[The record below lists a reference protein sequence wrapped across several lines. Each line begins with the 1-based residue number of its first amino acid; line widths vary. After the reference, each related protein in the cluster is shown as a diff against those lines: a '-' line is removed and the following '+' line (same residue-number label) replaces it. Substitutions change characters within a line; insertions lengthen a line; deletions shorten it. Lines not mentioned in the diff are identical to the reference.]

1 MGAGAALDDHRAM
14 SKHPRPP
21 VWQVSVFAL
30 IPAVWI
36 TWAMTLATGGGRD
49 WSVSDFL
56 TFRAAASALLH
67 GRSPYP
73 IHADPSVLSAGTS
86 FVYPPIAAYPFIPFT
101 ALPAHA
107 AIVVY
112 LVASLAAVAA
122 ALWII
127 GVRDW
132 RVLGVVLLWEPVL
145 MWLFKGPI
153 EPWMLLLLAAGWRW
167 RTHVFRLAVIV
178 AFLVSLKLFLWPL
191 LIWLLATRRVR
202 AFLASAAL
210 TAVFVL
216 VPFASVGM
224 HSLRTYPHLLQALTD
239 VFGRYSFSL
248 LAVFESVTSSG
259 TAQAATIAVA
269 LVLVGLIGFVAVREE
284 GDRRAFSAAIIGGV
298 MLSPIVWAHYFVLL
312 AIPIGL
318 ARPRLS
324 LLWFAP
330 LAFWATG
337 AAALGEPHRLVIGAL
352 VPLTVLAVAC
362 RKLPTDQGLKAAPPA
377 QSTGRVSGSASPAM
391 R

>member
-1 MGAGAALDDHRAM
+1 M
-14 SKHPRPP
+14 
-21 VWQVSVFAL
+21 SVFAL
-30 IPAVWI
+30 IPVVWI

-73 IHADPSVLSAGTS
+73 VHADPSVLSAGTS
-86 FVYPPIAAYPFIPFT
+86 FVYPPIAAYPFVPFT
-101 ALPAHA
+101 QLPAHV

-112 LVASLAAVAA
+112 LLASLAAIAG
-122 ALWII
+122 ALWLI

-167 RTHVFRLAVIV
+167 RGHVFRLAAVV

-191 LIWLLATRRVR
+191 LIWLPATRRIR
-202 AFLASAAL
+202 AFVASVGL
-210 TAVFVL
+210 TAIFVL
-216 VPFASVGM
+216 VPFAGVGM
-224 HSLRTYPHLLQALTD
+224 HSLRSYPHLLQALTD

-248 LAVFESVTSSG
+248 LAVFESLTSSG
-259 TAQAATIAVA
+259 TSQAATIIVA
-269 LVLVGLIGFVAVREE
+269 LVLVGVIGFLAAREE

-324 LLWFAP
+324 FLWFAP

-337 AAALGEPHRLVIGAL
+337 AAALGEPHRLTIGVL
-352 VPLTVLAVAC
+352 VPLTVLAVVC
-362 RKLPTDQGLKAAPPA
+362 RKLAADEDSKTSLPA
-377 QSTGRVSGSASPAM
+377 QSTGRASGSASPAM

>member
-1 MGAGAALDDHRAM
+1 MMG
-14 SKHPRPP
+14 KHPRPP
-21 VWQVSVFAL
+21 AWQVSVFAV

-36 TWAMTLATGGGRD
+36 AWATALATSGDRE

-56 TFRAAASALLH
+56 TFRAAASDLLH

-73 IHADPSVLSAGTS
+73 IHADPSLLSAGRT
-86 FVYPPIAAYPFIPFT
+86 FVYPPVAAYPFVPFT
-101 ALPAHA
+101 ALPAHV

-112 LVASLAAVAA
+112 LVVSLVAIAA

-153 EPWMLLLLAAGWRW
+153 EPWMLLLLAVGWRW
-167 RTHVFRLAVIV
+167 RAHVFRLAAIV
-178 AFLVSLKLFLWPL
+178 ALLVSLKLFLWPL
-191 LIWLLATRRVR
+191 LLWLLATRRIR
-202 AFLASAAL
+202 AFLASAGL
-210 TAVFVL
+210 TAIFVL

-224 HSLRTYPHLLQALTD
+224 HSLRVYPHLLQALTD
-239 VFGRYSFSL
+239 VFGSSSFSL

-259 TAQAATIAVA
+259 TAQVATIVLAFA
-269 LVLVGLIGFVAVREE
+269 LVGLIGLVAARED

-312 AIPIGL
+312 AVPIGL

-324 LLWFAP
+324 GLWFVP

-337 AAALGEPHRLVIGAL
+337 AAALGEPHRLAIGAL
-352 VPLTVLAVAC
+352 VPLVVLAVTC
-362 RKLPTDQGLKAAPPA
+362 WKPPTGQERRAGPLA
-377 QSTGRVSGSASPAM
+377 QSTGNASGSASPAM

>member
-1 MGAGAALDDHRAM
+1 M
-14 SKHPRPP
+14 
-21 VWQVSVFAL
+21 
-30 IPAVWI
+30 
-36 TWAMTLATGGGRD
+36 
-49 WSVSDFL
+49 
-56 TFRAAASALLH
+56 
-67 GRSPYP
+67 
-73 IHADPSVLSAGTS
+73 
-86 FVYPPIAAYPFIPFT
+86 
-101 ALPAHA
+101 
-107 AIVVY
+107 
-112 LVASLAAVAA
+112 
-122 ALWII
+122 
-127 GVRDW
+127 
-132 RVLGVVLLWEPVL
+132 
-145 MWLFKGPI
+145 
-153 EPWMLLLLAAGWRW
+153 
-167 RTHVFRLAVIV
+167 
-178 AFLVSLKLFLWPL
+178 
-191 LIWLLATRRVR
+191 
-202 AFLASAAL
+202 
-210 TAVFVL
+210 
-216 VPFASVGM
+216 
-224 HSLRTYPHLLQALTD
+224 
-239 VFGRYSFSL
+239 
-248 LAVFESVTSSG
+248 
-259 TAQAATIAVA
+259 A

>member
-1 MGAGAALDDHRAM
+1 
-14 SKHPRPP
+14 
-21 VWQVSVFAL
+21 
-30 IPAVWI
+30 
-36 TWAMTLATGGGRD
+36 
-49 WSVSDFL
+49 
-56 TFRAAASALLH
+56 
-67 GRSPYP
+67 
-73 IHADPSVLSAGTS
+73 VLSAGTS

-101 ALPAHA
+101 ALPAHV

-112 LVASLAAVAA
+112 LVASLAAIAA

-269 LVLVGLIGFVAVREE
+269 LVLVGLIGLVAVREE